1 MSRPT
6 KCRRVC
12 GFPET
17 LEFPTMGETMGEPVI
32 LTVDEYETI
41 RLIDKEGLSQ
51 EECGTQ
57 LGVGRTTAQK
67 IYETARKKLAEAL
80 VLGRSLRIEGGD
92 FYLCNGNSE
101 FCYKKSCLKRR
112 FQSEYKMNTR
122 EDACELQ

>member
-1 MSRPT
+1 MPRPT

-12 GFPET
+12 RFPAT
-17 LEFPTMGETMGEPVI
+17 IEFSTMGETMGEPVI

-57 LGVGRTTAQK
+57 LGVGRTTVQK
-67 IYETARKKLAEAL
+67 IYETARRKIADAL

-92 FYLCNGNSE
+92 FCLCNGNSE
-101 FCYKKSCLKRR
+101 FCYQKSCLKR
-112 FQSEYKMNTR
+112 
-122 EDACELQ
+122 

>member
-12 GFPET
+12 RFPEN
-17 LEFPTMGETMGEPVI
+17 LEFSTMEKQVSEPII

-67 IYETARKKLAEAL
+67 NLRNCKKKI
-80 VLGRSLRIEGGD
+80 S
-92 FYLCNGNSE
+92 
-101 FCYKKSCLKRR
+101 RR
-112 FQSEYKMNTR
+112 FGSRT
-122 EDACELQ
+122 LL